1 MPVTGAF
8 IYILSELDLNMDKIL
23 VVDRVTKEYPGRVAV
38 SDISF
43 QVNQGSIHGFL
54 GPNGAGKSTTMKMIA
69 GMIPSSHG
77 EIQLF
82 GQKVSPDNIELRNQL
97 GLLPENAPLYLDMKV
112 EDYIQYVAKLHKVK
126 KAKEQTDRVME
137 ELSLTEVK
145 GRLIGNLS
153 KGFKQRVGLAQ
164 AIVYD
169 APFLMLDEP
178 TNGLDPQT
186 VVELRD
192 FIKKLSLKKTILF
205 SSHVLSEVEQLCDHI
220 TIIHKGKIRA
230 SGDLREIHRKFRQ
243 GLVIKLGL
251 GLGEKLPD
259 LSEFGKYEINHH
271 STLAMEEQFLVT
283 FEAEAD
289 IRSDLG
295 KYIFSRGLKLM
306 TLHVE
311 SPELEDIFLHMTEN
325 KK

>member
-1 MPVTGAF
+1 
-8 IYILSELDLNMDKIL
+8 MDKIL
-23 VVDRVTKEYPGRVAV
+23 IVDSVTKEYPGRVAV
-38 SDISF
+38 SNLSF
-43 QVNQGSIHGFL
+43 EVNQGSIHGFL

-69 GMIPSSHG
+69 GMIPASSG
-77 EIQLF
+77 KIKLF
-82 GQKVSPDNIELRNQL
+82 GQPVSPENGELRNQL
-97 GLLPENAPLYLDMKV
+97 GLLPENAPLYMDMKV
-112 EDYIQYVAKLHKVK
+112 DSYLQYVAKLHRVRKVK
-126 KAKEQTDRVME
+126 EQVDKVME

-192 FIKKLSLKKTILF
+192 FIKKLAKSKTILF

-230 SGDLREIHRKFRQ
+230 SGDLKDIHRKFRQ
-243 GLVIKLGL
+243 GLVIKLGI
-251 GLGEKLPD
+251 GAGEILPD
-259 LSEFGKYEINHH
+259 LSELGKYEVNHQ
-271 STLAMEEQFLVT
+271 SSLNLEEEYLIT
-283 FEAEAD
+283 FQSETD

-295 KYIFSRGLKLM
+295 RFILSKGLRLM
-306 TLHVE
+306 TLHTE